1 MNNETST
8 DELTKEQQILRVM
21 RKVLANVVKDTTP
34 AGGRPNPLTPSTIQ
48 DIRDCFGLIAARERE
63 LAELLGLA
71 PMRPFYPGEE
81 PKSSKVV
88 KLVKPAKKEPQ

>member
-1 MNNETST
+1 MSNENST

-34 AGGRPNPLTPSTIQ
+34 AGGRPNPLTPGTIQ

>member
-1 MNNETST
+1 MSNENSS

-34 AGGRPNPLTPSTIQ
+34 AGGRPNPLTDSTIQ
-48 DIRDCFGLIAARERE
+48 DIRECFGLIAARERE

-81 PKSSKVV
+81 PTSKKVV
-88 KLVKPAKKEPQ
+88 KLVPPSKKDTQ

>member
-1 MNNETST
+1 MSNETST
-8 DELTKEQQILRVM
+8 DDLTKEQQILRVM

-34 AGGRPNPLTPSTIQ
+34 AGGRPNPLTPGTIQ
-48 DIRDCFGLIAARERE
+48 DIRECFGLIAARERE

-71 PMRPFYPGEE
+71 PMRPFYPGDE

-88 KLVKPAKKEPQ
+88 KLVKPAKKDPQ